1 MGLTHPPDVGANQR
15 RYRSRLAEK
24 GWRGICTY
32 MTAEHRT
39 ALERIQREH
48 ELKTLHEALHLALS
62 VCPLPPFEAG
72 HRTRRSNLPSLT
84 VA

>member
-48 ELKTLHEALHLALS
+48 ELRTLHEALALALS
-62 VCPLPPFEAG
+62 RSALPPFN
-72 HRTRRSNLPSLT
+72 RVQSPSRRNLPSLT
-84 VA
+84 VE

>member
-32 MTAEHRT
+32 MTVEHRT
-39 ALERIQREH
+39 ALERVQHEH
-48 ELKTLHEALHLALS
+48 ELRTLHEALALALS
-62 VCPLPPFEAG
+62 RSALPPFNG
-72 HRTRRSNLPSLT
+72 VQPPSRRNLPSFT
-84 VA
+84 VE

>member
-32 MTAEHRT
+32 MTVEHRT
-39 ALERIQREH
+39 ALERVQREH
-48 ELKTLHEALHLALS
+48 ELRTLHEALALALS
-62 VCPLPPFEAG
+62 RSALPPFNG
-72 HRTRRSNLPSLT
+72 VRSPSRRNLPSLT
-84 VA
+84 VE